1 MNDDY
6 EYDRLFMSPACQKK
20 WDEMPDAV
28 RRAAYALLK
37 QNIRENQKKLMEE
50 FLKK

>member
-1 MNDDY
+1 MDEDY
-6 EYDRLFMSPACQKK
+6 EYDRFFMSPEGQKK

-28 RRAAYALLK
+28 RRATYALLK
-37 QNIRENQKKLMEE
+37 QNIRETQKKLMEE